1 MPRTNIAIDK
11 QLALKLADESGKEN
25 KTAYA
30 MANEMLSSCFDLIN
44 KGGNISN
51 MSKFWE
57 IIKIMKD
64 VDAVPVP
71 GNLLEEI
78 VNRLYA
84 YDKEW
89 LMKIGRKQGEELGL
103 YLSTFYPS
111 IFDLINSSKGV
122 LTQIFPIKRFD
133 LESLKKSGETTIF
146 TFKTAGV
153 GRSKETAE
161 FVNEVLKGLFSVYRE
176 VIICNCQVNA
186 GVLEIGFEMGS
197 DDMEKLI
204 KHNI

>member
-1 MPRTNIAIDK
+1 MPRTNIAVDK
-11 QLALKLADESGKEN
+11 QLALRLADESEKEN

-30 MANEMLSSCFDLIN
+30 MANEMLNSCLDLIS
-44 KGGNISN
+44 KGGNVSS
-51 MSKFWE
+51 MPKFWE

-71 GNLLEEI
+71 GNLLEEVI
-78 VNRLYA
+78 NRLYT
-84 YDKEW
+84 YDREW

-111 IFDLINSSKGV
+111 IFDLIANSKDV

-133 LESLKKSGETTIF
+133 LESMKKSGEATIF
-146 TFKTAGV
+146 VFKTAGV

-161 FVNEVLKGLFSVYRE
+161 FVNEVLRGLFSVYRE
-176 VIICNCQVNA
+176 VLICNCQVNT
-186 GVLEIGFEMGS
+186 GVLEIGFEIS
-197 DDMEKLI
+197 DAEMEKLI
-204 KHNI
+204 KRSA

>member
-1 MPRTNIAIDK
+1 MPRTNIAVDK
-11 QLALKLADESGKEN
+11 QLALRLADESEREN

-30 MANEMLSSCFDLIN
+30 MANEMLNSCLDLIS
-44 KGGNISN
+44 KGGNVSS
-51 MSKFWE
+51 MPKFWE

-71 GNLLEEI
+71 GNLLEEVI
-78 VNRLYA
+78 NRLYT
-84 YDKEW
+84 YDREW

-111 IFDLINSSKGV
+111 IFDLIANSKDV

-133 LESLKKSGETTIF
+133 LESMKKPGEATIF
-146 TFKTAGV
+146 VFKTAGV

-161 FVNEVLKGLFSVYRE
+161 FVNEVLRGLFSVYRE
-176 VIICNCQVNA
+176 VLICNCQVNT
-186 GVLEIGFEMGS
+186 GVLEIGFEIS
-197 DDMEKLI
+197 DAEMEKLI
-204 KHNI
+204 KRSA